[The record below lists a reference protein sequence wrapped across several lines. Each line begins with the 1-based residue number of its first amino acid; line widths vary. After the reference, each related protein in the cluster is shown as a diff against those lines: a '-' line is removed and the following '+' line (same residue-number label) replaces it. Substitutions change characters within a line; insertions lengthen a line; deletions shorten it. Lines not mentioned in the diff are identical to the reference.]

1 GLPEFNGCPD
11 TDGDGIPDHLD
22 ECPDVPGLAEFNGCP
37 DTDGDGVP
45 DHKDECPEVPGPKEN
60 NGCPWPD
67 RDGDGVPDHL
77 DNCPDVPGPASNNGC
92 PEIKEEQVKQ
102 LNEYGKTILFHT
114 GKFTFQD
121 ASYAVLDNIVKIM
134 KEFPTAKFHIAGYTD
149 STGSDKVNIPLS
161 DNRANAV
168 KVYLIEKG
176 VDANRLTS
184 KGYGSEN
191 PIASNK
197 TVKGRELNRRVEIQ
211 LQK

>member
-1 GLPEFNGCPD
+1 M
-11 TDGDGIPDHLD
+11 PDHLD
-22 ECPDVPGLAEFNGCP
+22 ECPDVPG
-37 DTDGDGVP
+37 
-45 DHKDECPEVPGPKEN
+45 
-60 NGCPWPD
+60 
-67 RDGDGVPDHL
+67 
-77 DNCPDVPGPASNNGC
+77 PASNRGC
-92 PEIKEEQVKQ
+92 PEIKEEQVKK

-134 KEFPTAKFHIAGYTD
+134 KEYPTAKFHIAGYTD
-149 STGSDKVNIPLS
+149 STGSDKINVPLS

-168 KVYLIEKG
+168 KVYLVEKG
-176 VDANRLTS
+176 IDANRLTS
-184 KGYGSEN
+184 KGYGSAE